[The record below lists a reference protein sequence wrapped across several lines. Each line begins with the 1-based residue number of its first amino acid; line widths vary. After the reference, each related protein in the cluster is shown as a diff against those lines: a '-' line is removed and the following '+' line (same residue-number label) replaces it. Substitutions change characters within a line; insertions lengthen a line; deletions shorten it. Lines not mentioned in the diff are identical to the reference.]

1 MRRAA
6 GSSTGV
12 SKYNAS
18 PLHKR
23 FKNLSFCVLHPHAP
37 PTHIDA
43 RACMCVGGAWGCK
56 RTQQISFAR
65 GHKRVVSHKRTA
77 FRKHKK
83 KKNEK
88 KLSVSVHSLI
98 PKKWAERRRTTY
110 RSHTGAPQLPPVW
123 PQHVMRNLPPA
134 ASPWVWADPL
144 AARNPCPHRAFSNAR
159 ERAPQR
165 GEAAMAEGTS
175 AAPHADPLRA

>member
-1 MRRAA
+1 MPALVCAWAERGDANAHNKYLSHA
-6 GSSTGV
+6 GTNV
-12 SKYNAS
+12 LFRTNA
-18 PLHKR
+18 HC
-23 FKNLSFCVLHPHAP
+23 LSV
-37 PTHIDA
+37 
-43 RACMCVGGAWGCK
+43 
-56 RTQQISFAR
+56 
-65 GHKRVVSHKRTA
+65 
-77 FRKHKK
+77 KHKK